1 MCQALY
7 YNITHLVKSVN
18 DELQLPNIRENSIE
32 YENLHVFPYEY
43 NCTNN
48 HQRATLAAG
57 YQFLDFFWYLS

>member
-43 NCTNN
+43 SYN
-48 HQRATLAAG
+48 R
-57 YQFLDFFWYLS
+57 